1 MRKTE
6 TKSDK
11 NLARYLHA
19 RVIAGRG
26 EGGRGAKGI
35 SSGRFICDSEGRR
48 HASYVCA
55 KQVLK
60 LYWRCITHKLKTL
73 RSTGKGRARVTQS
86 HSERAKQIPCTVFEI
101 VGLLSNKCLSM
112 DARSRNTCTA
122 ISQSCVHRLV
132 KSPTISKTV
141 QGICVAR
148 SDWLRVTRARPFPVL
163 RNVFSLWVMHLQY
176 NLSTRLAHT

>member
-1 MRKTE
+1 MGKTE

-35 SSGRFICDSEGRR
+35 SNGRVICDSEGRR

-55 KQVLK
+55 KRVLE

-101 VGLLSNKCLSM
+101 VGLLSNRWTHDCE
-112 DARSRNTCTA
+112 
-122 ISQSCVHRLV
+122 ISVQRFRDRASIIRHVHANIA
-132 KSPTISKTV
+132 PGFYPISF
-141 QGICVAR
+141 
-148 SDWLRVTRARPFPVL
+148 LFFP
-163 RNVFSLWVMHLQY
+163 
-176 NLSTRLAHT
+176 